1 MTKIVKTDE
10 QNNSMM
16 GESAELAQAL
26 MRCTGAGIYIV
37 QDGKFQ
43 YVNSL
48 FQELTGYTQQELLGI
63 YPLDLVHP
71 EDRETVRKK
80 AIENLKGHRLLPY
93 EYRFIKKNGEV
104 MRVLER
110 LASIEYG
117 GKRAAVGSF
126 VDVTERKQ
134 AEESLRR
141 SEQNF
146 HDIIEKSPFGIHVLD
161 KRGKSLYINRALL
174 DIWGYS
180 SIEELEAVPR
190 KQRYTPESY
199 VQHMERV
206 EKTKRGEPT
215 PLSYELSIVCSD
227 GQVRHLSVSRGEL
240 LWNGEKRFQMVY
252 RDITERKR
260 AEAELELRSQLL
272 DSATDSI
279 FVHDFEGNFIYV
291 NETACRA
298 HGYSREE
305 FMKLKLQDIVAQE
318 RVRRLESDFQ
328 EMLEEGQVIFE
339 SAHRRKDGSVMPV
352 EIHGR
357 TIEADGRKLL
367 LTVIRDI
374 TGRKRAE
381 EALKESEERYR
392 FLVELSPEAI
402 FVASEGKH
410 VFVNSAGLKL
420 LGASSP
426 DQIIGKPVADFIHP
440 DYREI
445 VTERMRKAMEAGIAP
460 PVMEEKFVRFDG
472 TAIDV
477 EVRAASLVYQGK
489 MAMQAVVSDITER
502 KRAEE
507 ERGQFERKAQIAGRL
522 ASVGKM
528 AAGIAHEINNPLT
541 SVIGY
546 SQLLSG
552 REDIPE
558 DVKMDLKGIDEG
570 AQRVAGIIRRLL
582 TFARQ
587 SRPERTLVSIND
599 LITNTLD
606 LRAYHLRINNIKVT
620 AKLATDLPLTTAD
633 PAQLQQVFLNIIVN
647 AEAEMKQARGRDKLL
662 IKTEEVNGTI
672 RISFKDNGPG
682 IAKKN
687 LARIF
692 DPFFT
697 TREVDQGTGLGLS
710 ICHGIIAEHKGR
722 IWAESRLGRGATFI
736 VELPIA
742 TEDRQ
747 PVLLEPA
754 VEEPKKVTKARPRY

>member
-1 MTKIVKTDE
+1 MGKTGK
-10 QNNSMM
+10 QNESRMS
-16 GESAELAQAL
+16 ESAGLAQAL
-26 MRCTGAGIYIV
+26 MRCTGTGIYIV
-37 QDGKFQ
+37 QDGMFQ

-48 FQELTGYTQQELLGI
+48 FQELAGYTEQELLGV
-63 YPLDLVHP
+63 YYLDLVHP
-71 EDRETVRKK
+71 DDREAVREK

-93 EYRFIKKNGEV
+93 EYRFIRKNGEV
-104 MRVLER
+104 MWVLER
-110 LASIEYG
+110 LSSIEYR

-126 VDVTERKQ
+126 MDITERKGVEEVLAGEAIRRRILVDQ
-134 AEESLRR
+134 SRDGILVINEDGKVYEANQRFAEML
-141 SEQNF
+141 
-146 HDIIEKSPFGIHVLD
+146 
-161 KRGKSLYINRALL
+161 
-174 DIWGYS
+174 GYS
-180 SIEELEAVPR
+180 SEEVHQLYVWDWDTQFAREELVEMGRRVNKTGAQFETRYCRKDGTVFDVEVSINAAV
-190 KQRYTPESY
+190 
-199 VQHMERV
+199 VA
-206 EKTKRGEPT
+206 
-215 PLSYELSIVCSD
+215 
-227 GQVRHLSVSRGEL
+227 GQKLVFS
-240 LWNGEKRFQMVY
+240 MC

-260 AEAELELRSQLL
+260 AEEALADE
-272 DSATDSI
+272 ATRRRVLIDQSRDGI
-279 FVHDFEGNFIYV
+279 FVLDENGKVYEANQRFGEML
-291 NETACRA
+291 
-298 HGYSREE
+298 GYSPEGVLQLHMWDFDAQRTSEE
-305 FMKLKLQDIVAQE
+305 LLKMARDVNDTGSH
-318 RVRRLESDFQ
+318 LESRF
-328 EMLEEGQVIFE
+328 
-339 SAHRRKDGSVMPV
+339 RRKDGTVFDV
-352 EIHGR
+352 EISASGAIYAGH
-357 TIEADGRKLL
+357 KLSFC
-367 LTVIRDI
+367 VCRDI
-374 TGRKRAE
+374 TERKQLE
-381 EALKESEERYR
+381 EALRESEERYR

-477 EVRAASLVYQGK
+477 EVRAAPLVYQGK
-489 MAMQAVVSDITER
+489 MAMQAVVSDITEH

-507 ERGQFERKAQIAGRL
+507 ERGQFERKAQIASRL
-522 ASVGKM
+522 ASVGEM

-558 DVKMDLKGIDEG
+558 DVKMDLKAIDEG
-570 AQRVAGIIRRLL
+570 AQRVAGIIKRLL

-587 SRPERTLVSIND
+587 SRPERTLVSIDD

-606 LRAYHLRINNIKVT
+606 LRAYHLRTNNIKVT
-620 AKLATDLPLTTAD
+620 TKLAADLPLTTAD

-647 AEAEMKQARGRDKLL
+647 AEAEMKQARGRGKLL

-672 RISFKDNGPG
+672 RISFKDNGHG
-682 IAKKN
+682 IAKEN

-754 VEEPKKVTKARPRY
+754 VEEPKKVTKRPRY